1 MTVQSPSNAL
11 EVRHVIEARLAALDS
26 IKGAQETVTVEW
38 RGAQRPIP
46 VISMPVNLGDV
57 PLRVELKCGDGSGF
71 ACYAAL
77 RSVVTTWGLQWRLS
91 AAHSLRRSR

>member
-1 MTVQSPSNAL
+1 MATPAVIGMAL
-11 EVRHVIEARLAALDS
+11 VAGLER
-26 IKGAQETVTVEW
+26 GVTL
-38 RGAQRPIP
+38 RNSIP
-46 VISMPVNLGDV
+46 VVEPGDV